1 MIFIKLFHKSFCI
14 FHENRIK
21 KEEVS
26 ADASLEST
34 DSAISDIASKSFA
47 RIRSL
52 INLDIKVKK

>member
-1 MIFIKLFHKSFCI
+1 MKFINLFHKSFCT

-26 ADASLEST
+26 ADAGLEST
-34 DSAISDIASKSFA
+34 DSAISDIVSKIFA
-47 RIRSL
+47 RIRSP